1 MRKGGL
7 SYLGEVKSAGLSTG
21 STPGGHTDGAAGP
34 EKGAVDLPG
43 AETGAQTPD
52 MLGRD
57 RVRSNNG
64 IDSTYVEGEAGEVH
78 GSTEGQE
85 GGKECCE
92 EEITAGPG
100 AERLV
105 GRGGGEPGA
114 YLVPWKHL

>member
-52 MLGRD
+52 MLGRAGLGATMVLILLTLKARQAKFMAAQKARKGAK
-57 RVRSNNG
+57 RVVR
-64 IDSTYVEGEAGEVH
+64 
-78 GSTEGQE
+78 
-85 GGKECCE
+85 
-92 EEITAGPG
+92 
-100 AERLV
+100 R
-105 GRGGGEPGA
+105 R
-114 YLVPWKHL
+114 

>member
-52 MLGRD
+52 MLGRAGLGTTMVLILLTLKA
-57 RVRSNNG
+57 RQAKFMAAQKARKGAKSVVR
-64 IDSTYVEGEAGEVH
+64 
-78 GSTEGQE
+78 
-85 GGKECCE
+85 
-92 EEITAGPG
+92 
-100 AERLV
+100 R
-105 GRGGGEPGA
+105 R
-114 YLVPWKHL
+114 